1 MAVSEGVLLWR
12 GSGEFVSHSRL
23 AAFMA
28 WLARE
33 HHIEFNSYA
42 DLHRWSVDDIDFF
55 WALIWDY
62 FEIQSETPYQHVL
75 GNRDMPGAEWF
86 PGARVNYAEH
96 FLRHECGRA
105 NDVALVH
112 CSERRPLARTTWREL
127 GGQVRRLATFLR
139 ARGVKPGDC
148 VVAYMPNVPET
159 VVAMLATTAIGAV
172 WSSAAPEFG
181 VQAVVDRFGQIAP
194 KVLFASDGYSFG
206 GTVFDRRGEVAALV
220 RDVPS
225 IERVIWLDYMN
236 LGAPTDPGV
245 QLESWADALAI
256 AAPSRETFEF
266 ARVDNRH
273 PLWILFS
280 SGTTGL
286 PKAIVHSHIG
296 ILVEQLKLGA
306 FHLDLGPSSVM
317 FFYSTTGWMMWNA
330 LMMAPLNGGT
340 AVLYDG
346 SPMQGGFDF
355 LWRLASQ
362 SRATMFGA
370 SPTYI
375 ELMRKHGI
383 VPKDLCDLSAIRAVL
398 MSGSPATPECFEWF
412 YENVKKDLWV
422 TSQSGGTEFCA
433 GLVVGAPILPVYAG
447 EIQARALGCD
457 VRVLDDNGR
466 ELIDQVGEL
475 VVAQPMP
482 SMPIY
487 FWGDDNYERYRET
500 YFDVYPGVWRHGDFM
515 KINRRGGCYVYGRSD
530 STLNR
535 FGVRIG
541 SSEIYRTLEAI
552 EEVLDSL
559 VVCTE
564 EPGGGFFM
572 PLFIQLREGKS
583 LDDALLAKIKSALRT
598 ERSPRHVPD
607 VILGVPAI
615 PYTLSGK
622 KMEVPVRKLLMGWE
636 PERAYS
642 RDSMKDGAAMDWFIA
657 FASERNRPRTPAHRS
672 APQG

>member
-1 MAVSEGVLLWR
+1 MAVAEGELLWR
-12 GSGEFVSHSRL
+12 GSSEFVDQSRL
-23 AAFMA
+23 SAFMA
-28 WLARE
+28 WLASE
-33 HHIEFNSYA
+33 HGLEFKDYS
-42 DLHRWSVDDIDFF
+42 DLHRWSVGDIDRF
-55 WALIWDY
+55 WALTWEY
-62 FEIQSETPYQHVL
+62 FDIQSETPYQCVL
-75 GNRDMPGAEWF
+75 GRREMLGAEWF

-96 FLRHECGRA
+96 FLRHEAERA
-105 NDVALVH
+105 DDIALVH
-112 CSERRPLARTTWREL
+112 CTETRALSRTRWRQL
-127 GGQVRRLATFLR
+127 GDQVRRLATALR
-139 ARGVKPGDC
+139 AHGVQPGDC
-148 VVAYMPNVPET
+148 VVSYMPNVPET
-159 VVAMLATTAIGAV
+159 VVAMLAATAIGAT

-181 VQAVVDRFGQIAP
+181 VQAVVDRFVQIKP
-194 KVLFASDGYSFG
+194 RVLFAADGYSFG
-206 GTVFDRRGEVAALV
+206 GASFDCRDKVASLV
-220 RDVPS
+220 REVPS
-225 IERVIWLDYMN
+225 IEHVIWLDYMN
-236 LGAPTDPGV
+236 LGTPEDLGV
-245 QLESWADALAI
+245 PLELWGDALKAS
-256 AAPSRETFEF
+256 APSRQAFEF
-266 ARVDNRH
+266 ARVEHNH

-286 PKAIVHSHIG
+286 PKAIVHTHVG
-296 ILVEQLKLGA
+296 ILVEHMKLGA

-330 LMMAPLNGGT
+330 LMMAPLNGGA

-346 SPMQGGFDF
+346 NPMHGGFDF
-355 LWRLASQ
+355 LWRMAADVG
-362 SRATMFGA
+362 ATMFGA

-383 VPKDLCDLSAIRAVL
+383 VPKDQFDLSALRAVL
-398 MSGSPATPECFEWF
+398 MSGSPATPETFEWF
-412 YENVKKDLWV
+412 YENVKRDVWV

-433 GLVVGAPILPVYAG
+433 GLLVGAPTLPVYAG

-457 VRVLDDNGR
+457 VRVFDDNGG

-475 VVAQPMP
+475 VVTQPMP

-487 FWGDDNYERYRET
+487 LWGDDDFERYRET

-515 KINRRGGCYVYGRSD
+515 KINERGGCYVYGRSD

-541 SSEIYRTLEAI
+541 ASEIYRTLESI

-559 VVCTE
+559 VVCIE
-564 EPGGGFFM
+564 EPGGGYFM
-572 PLFIQLREGKS
+572 PLFIQLREGKL
-583 LDDALLAKIKSALRT
+583 LDDALLAKIKSRLRA

-607 VILGVPAI
+607 VTLVVPAV

-642 RDSMKDGAAMDWFIA
+642 RDSMKDSAAMDWFIS
-657 FASERNRPRTPAHRS
+657 FASGRNRA
-672 APQG
+672 

>member
-1 MAVSEGVLLWR
+1 MAVAEGEWLWS
-12 GSGEFVSHSRL
+12 GSGERVKQSRL
-23 AAFMA
+23 ASFMA

-33 HHIEFNSYA
+33 HGIAIDNYA
-42 DLHRWSVDDIDFF
+42 DLHRWSVEDIERF

-62 FEIQSETPYQHVL
+62 FEIQSATPYRNVL
-75 GNRDMPGAEWF
+75 GTRDMPGAQWF

-96 FLRHECGRA
+96 FLRHEYECPG
-105 NDVALVH
+105 DVALVH
-112 CSERRPLARTTWREL
+112 CSERRPLLRTTWREL
-127 GGQVRRLATFLR
+127 GEQVRRLATFLR
-139 ARGVKPGDC
+139 TRGIGPGDC
-148 VVAYMPNVPET
+148 VVSYMPNVPET

-194 KVLFASDGYSFG
+194 RLLFAADGYSYG
-206 GTVFDRRGEVAALV
+206 GAVFDRRSEIAALL

-225 IERVIWLDYMN
+225 IEQVIWLDYVGLDAPGD
-236 LGAPTDPGV
+236 LGI
-245 QLESWADALAI
+245 QLEPWSVALQT
-256 AAPSRETFEF
+256 AAPAREAFDF
-266 ARVDNRH
+266 APLEHDH

-286 PKAIVHSHIG
+286 PKAIVHSHLG
-296 ILVEQLKLGA
+296 ILIEHLKLGA
-306 FHLDLGPSSVM
+306 FHLDLGRSSVM

-346 SPMQGGFDF
+346 NPMHGGSDF
-355 LWRLASQ
+355 LWRMAANA
-362 SRATMFGA
+362 RATMFGA

-383 VPKDLCDLSAIRAVL
+383 VPKDLYDLSALHAVL
-398 MSGSPATPECFEWF
+398 MSGSPATPECFEWL

-433 GLVVGAPILPVYAG
+433 GLLVGVPTLPVYAG

-457 VRVLDDNGR
+457 VRVFDDQGN
-466 ELIDQVGEL
+466 EVIDQVGEL

-487 FWGDDNYERYRET
+487 LWGDGDFHRYRET
-500 YFDVYPGVWRHGDFM
+500 YFDIYPGVWRHGDFM
-515 KINRRGGCYVYGRSD
+515 KINQRGGCYVYGRSD

-541 SSEIYRTLEAI
+541 SSEIYRTLEGI
-552 EEVLDSL
+552 DEVLDSL

-572 PLFIQLREGKS
+572 PLFVQLRAGKS
-583 LDDALLAKIKSALRT
+583 LSEGLISKIEAALRT

-607 VILGVPAI
+607 VILDVPAI

-622 KMEVPVRKLLMGWE
+622 KMEVPVRKLLMGWA
-636 PERAYS
+636 PERACS
-642 RDSMKDGAAMDWFIA
+642 RDSMKEGAAMDWFIR
-657 FASERNRPRTPAHRS
+657 FASERIR
-672 APQG
+672 